1 MQQNKGN
8 LVALGSIPLMM
19 TLGNSM
25 LIPVLPEIGRKLHVS
40 SFRISML
47 ITVYAVV
54 AILLIPIAGY
64 LSDRFGRKAVIV
76 PCLILTVIGGGISAV
91 GAWLLHDLA
100 AYWTIIAG
108 RLLQGAGAA
117 GAFPIVIP
125 LVGDLYENEDEASK
139 NLGVVET
146 YNTFGK
152 VLSPILGA
160 ALGAM
165 LWFLPLAVIPGLCLI
180 SLILVIWLI
189 HVPKRKNQPIMFRE
203 FVGNVKQVLV
213 EKGRWLYAIFAMG
226 GICMFVIFGVLF
238 YLSDILESR
247 YNLHGVWKGFVLAIP
262 LISLCLCSYLGGKV
276 IGKHKKR
283 MKWIGFGGLAILT
296 ISFAILGFFQ
306 HIYAVIGLFTL
317 GGGGIGLALPCLD
330 ALITKGIEKEERGTI
345 TSLYSSM
352 RFVGVSLGPPV
363 VSLLIGRSGH
373 GLLFGV
379 MAAVGGIAAL
389 LMLFAVKPEQDEPA
403 GDKSSD
409 RSNKSEGMTYISRE
423 KPLSSKL
430 RHKTPAKYK

>member
-40 SFRISML
+40 SFQISML

-160 ALGAM
+160 ALGAV

-189 HVPKRKNQPIMFRE
+189 HVPKRNNQPIMFRE
-203 FVGNVKQVLV
+203 FVGNVKQVLA

-247 YNLHGVWKGFVLAIP
+247 YHLHGVWKGFVLAIP
-262 LISLCLCSYLGGKV
+262 LVSLCLCSYLGGKV

-283 MKWIGFGGLAILT
+283 MKWIGFAGLVILT

-306 HIYAVIGLFTL
+306 HIYAVVGLFTL

-373 GLLFGV
+373 SLLFGV

-389 LMLFAVKPEQDEPA
+389 LMLFAVKPKQDEPA

-409 RSNKSEGMTYISRE
+409 RSNKSEKMAYMSRE
-423 KPLSSKL
+423 KPPASKL
-430 RHKTPAKYK
+430 RHKTPAK

>member
-1 MQQNKGN
+1 
-8 LVALGSIPLMM
+8 
-19 TLGNSM
+19 
-25 LIPVLPEIGRKLHVS
+25 
-40 SFRISML
+40 ML

-76 PCLILTVIGGGISAV
+76 PCLILTVIGGGISAA
-91 GAWLLHDLA
+91 GAWLLHDSA

-160 ALGAM
+160 ALGAV

-180 SLILVIWLI
+180 SLILVLWLI

-203 FVGNVKQVLV
+203 FVGNVKRVLA

-247 YNLHGVWKGFVLAIP
+247 YNLHRVWKGFVLAIP
-262 LISLCLCSYLGGKV
+262 LISLCLCSYVGGKI

-283 MKWIGFGGLAILT
+283 MKWIGFSGLAILT
-296 ISFAILGFFQ
+296 ISFAILGFIQ
-306 HIYAVIGLFTL
+306 NIYAVIGLFTL

-330 ALITKGIEKEERGTI
+330 SLITKGIEKEERGTI
-345 TSLYSSM
+345 TALYSSM

-363 VSLLIGRSGH
+363 VSLLLGSSGH

-389 LMLFAVKPEQDEPA
+389 LMLFAVRPKQDEPTD
-403 GDKSSD
+403 DKSTD
-409 RSNKSEGMTYISRE
+409 RMSVNEEQTSVSRE
-423 KPLSSKL
+423 KPRSPKL
-430 RHKTPAKYK
+430 RRKTPAK

>member
-40 SFRISML
+40 SFQISML

-160 ALGAM
+160 ALGAV

-189 HVPKRKNQPIMFRE
+189 HVPKRKNQPIRLRE
-203 FVGNVKQVLV
+203 FVGNVKQVLA

-247 YNLHGVWKGFVLAIP
+247 YHLHGVWKGFVLAIP
-262 LISLCLCSYLGGKV
+262 LISLCLCSYLGGKI

-283 MKWIGFGGLAILT
+283 MKWIGFAGLVILT

-306 HIYAVIGLFTL
+306 HIYVVVGLFTL

-389 LMLFAVKPEQDEPA
+389 LMLFAVKPKQDEPA

-409 RSNKSEGMTYISRE
+409 RSNKSEKMTYMSRE
-423 KPLSSKL
+423 KPPASKL
-430 RHKTPAKYK
+430 RHKTPAK

>member
-8 LVALGSIPLMM
+8 LLALGSIPLMM

-76 PCLILTVIGGGISAV
+76 PCLILTVIGGGISAA
-91 GAWLLHDLA
+91 GAWLLHDSA
-100 AYWTIIAG
+100 AYWTIIGG

-160 ALGAM
+160 ALGAV
-165 LWFLPLAVIPGLCLI
+165 LWFMPLAVIPGLCLI
-180 SLILVIWLI
+180 SLILVLWLI

-203 FVGNVKQVLV
+203 FVGNVKRVLA

-247 YNLHGVWKGFVLAIP
+247 YNLRGVWKGFVLAIP
-262 LISLCLCSYLGGKV
+262 LISLCLCSYVGGKI

-283 MKWIGFGGLAILT
+283 MKWIGFSGLAILT

-363 VSLLIGRSGH
+363 VSLLLGRSGH

-389 LMLFAVKPEQDEPA
+389 LMLFAVKPKQDEPTD
-403 GDKSSD
+403 DKSSD
-409 RSNKSEGMTYISRE
+409 RMSVNEELTGVARE

-430 RHKTPAKYK
+430 RSKTPAK

>member
-1 MQQNKGN
+1 
-8 LVALGSIPLMM
+8 
-19 TLGNSM
+19 
-25 LIPVLPEIGRKLHVS
+25 
-40 SFRISML
+40 
-47 ITVYAVV
+47 V

-76 PCLILTVIGGGISAV
+76 PCLILTVIGGGISAA
-91 GAWLLHDLA
+91 GAWLLHDSA

-160 ALGAM
+160 ALGAV

-180 SLILVIWLI
+180 SLILVLWLI

-203 FVGNVKQVLV
+203 FVGNVKRVLA

-262 LISLCLCSYLGGKV
+262 LISLCLCSYVGGKI

-283 MKWIGFGGLAILT
+283 MKWIGFSGLAILT
-296 ISFAILGFFQ
+296 ISFAILGFIQ
-306 HIYAVIGLFTL
+306 NIYAVIGLFTL

-330 ALITKGIEKEERGTI
+330 SLITKGIEKEERGTI
-345 TSLYSSM
+345 TALYSSM

-363 VSLLIGRSGH
+363 VSLLLGSSGH

-389 LMLFAVKPEQDEPA
+389 LMLFAVRPKQDEPTD
-403 GDKSSD
+403 DKSTD
-409 RSNKSEGMTYISRE
+409 RMSVNEEQTSVSRE
-423 KPLSSKL
+423 KPRSPKL
-430 RHKTPAKYK
+430 RRKTPAK